1 MIATVPIH
9 GMVDQIVPENQ
20 PGRVVNGCYTFASR
34 WKQALCWTPMAVS
47 ECPAEAVRKEL
58 ERILASSG
66 FARNER
72 LSRFLRVVV
81 ERHLEG
87 RDGDL
92 KESIIGIDVFGRQPG
107 FDPKQDS
114 TVRSEAGR
122 LRARLTE
129 YYAEDGIGDPV
140 IIDLPKGGYTP
151 AFRLSGALVN
161 GKIRSWRP
169 RLLVAMV
176 GLAVAVAAFL
186 GWWWWVQHKRP
197 PIAIAVLPL
206 TNLSQD
212 PANDYFADG
221 LTDEIIRNLSIID
234 GLAVR
239 SQTSSFAFKGKPRNV
254 REAGGQLQADYILE
268 GSVLRSG
275 QQLRINA
282 QLVRVRDDFPLWS
295 GRFDRELTDV
305 LAIQDEISRGIVN
318 SLRLKL
324 GRGRRRYETSAEA
337 YDLYLRDR
345 SLLRLPGQLPPGA
358 RRSSPIQFQGA
369 IAKDP
374 AFAPAYA
381 GLAEAYA
388 YLASIS
394 GAESDDLVKMR
405 SAAERAIQLDPLLEE
420 AHDALGVVYARDGKW
435 GQSEAS
441 FRRAI
446 EINPNSELTRLN
458 YAIFLL
464 WPLGRID
471 EALQQ
476 LHAAEKADP
485 LSQALHFVYGDLLI
499 SAGRYKEAAGHCKRS
514 SDIAECQG
522 RVLLAEGRIDDA
534 IKILTSAPNTRYLG
548 YAYGRAGRREEVAK
562 LAAVSRGVLQQVLIY
577 AGLGDRD
584 GTFHALDRMTEL
596 GPGRV
601 GLALTLPELSFIR
614 GDPRV
619 KALRKK
625 VGLPE

>member
-1 MIATVPIH
+1 MLELD
-9 GMVDQIVPENQ
+9 G
-20 PGRVVNGCYTFASR
+20 SR
-34 WKQALCWTPMAVS
+34 
-47 ECPAEAVRKEL
+47 ECPAEAVRTEL
-58 ERILASSG
+58 ERILASRG

-72 LSRFLRVVV
+72 MSRFLRAAV

-92 KESIIGIDVFGRQPG
+92 KESVIGVEVFGRQPG

-122 LRARLTE
+122 LRARLAE
-129 YYAEDGIGDPV
+129 YYAQEGSEDTV
-140 IIDLPKGGYTP
+140 IIELRKGGYIPTFHQS
-151 AFRLSGALVN
+151 AALE
-161 GKIRSWRP
+161 KEKTRSWRP
-169 RLLVAMV
+169 WLGVAFAAMAV
-176 GLAVAVAAFL
+176 TVAVT
-186 GWWWWVQHKRP
+186 GWRWNRHETT

-206 TNLSQD
+206 TNLSPD

-221 LTDEIIRNLSIID
+221 LTDEIIRGLSIID

-239 SQTSSFAFKGKPRNV
+239 SQTSSFVFKGKPRNV
-254 REAGGQLQADYILE
+254 REAGEQLQAEYILE
-268 GSVLRSG
+268 GSVLRAG

-295 GRFDRELTDV
+295 GRFDRELSDV
-305 LAIQDEISRGIVN
+305 VAIQDEISRGIVN

-324 GRGRRRYETSAEA
+324 GRGRRRYETSTEA

-358 RRSSPIQFQGA
+358 RRHSPIPFQDS

-374 AFAPAYA
+374 SFAPAYA

-388 YLASIS
+388 YMATT
-394 GAESDDLVKMR
+394 GDGEPDDVIKMR
-405 SAAERAIQLDPLLEE
+405 AAAERAIQLDPLLEE
-420 AHDALGVVYARDGKW
+420 AHDALGVVYGHDGRW
-435 GQSEAS
+435 SQSETS
-441 FRRAI
+441 FRHAI
-446 EINPNSELTRLN
+446 QLNPNSDVTRLN
-458 YAIFLL
+458 YVIFLL

-471 EALQQ
+471 EAVQQ

-485 LSQALHFVYGDLLI
+485 LSPSLHLVYGDLLI
-499 SAGRYKEAAGHCKRS
+499 SAGRYEEAAGHCERS
-514 SDIAECQG
+514 SDVAECQG
-522 RVLLAEGRIDDA
+522 RVLLAVGRIDDA

-548 YAYGRAGRREEVAK
+548 YAYGRAGRRQDVEK
-562 LAAVSRGVLQQVLIY
+562 LAAVSRGALQQVLIY

-584 GTFHALDRMTEL
+584 GTFNALDRMTAL

-601 GLALTLPELSFIR
+601 GLTLTLPELSFIR
-614 GDPRV
+614 DDPHV

-625 VGLPE
+625 VGLPD

>member
-1 MIATVPIH
+1 MIP
-9 GMVDQIVPENQ
+9 
-20 PGRVVNGCYTFASR
+20 C
-34 WKQALCWTPMAVS
+34 
-47 ECPAEAVRKEL
+47 ECPAEAVRKQL
-58 ERILASSG
+58 ERVLASQG

-87 RDGDL
+87 RDSDL
-92 KESIIGIDVFGRQPG
+92 KESVIGIEVFGRKPG

-122 LRARLTE
+122 LRARLVE
-129 YYAEDGIGDPV
+129 FYAGEGSADAV
-140 IIDLPKGGYTP
+140 IIELPKGGYTP
-151 AFRLSGALVN
+151 AFRPSGGLEK
-161 GKIRSWRP
+161 GKIRSWWP
-169 RLLVAMV
+169 WLGGVIA
-176 GLAVAVAAFL
+176 AVAVAVVAT
-186 GWWWWVQHKRP
+186 GWWWVQHKSGP
-197 PIAIAVLPL
+197 VAIAVLPL

-239 SQTSSFAFKGKPRNV
+239 SRTSSFVFKGKPRSV
-254 REAGGQLQADYILE
+254 REAGEQLRVDYILE

-305 LAIQDEISRGIVN
+305 VAIQDEISRGIVN

-358 RRSSPIQFQGA
+358 RRHSPIPFQDS

-388 YLASIS
+388 YLASI
-394 GAESDDLVKMR
+394 GDAKLDDLVKMR
-405 SAAERAIQLDPLLEE
+405 WAAERAIKLDPLLEE
-420 AHDALGVVYARDGKW
+420 AHDALGVVHARDGRW
-435 GQSEAS
+435 SQSEAS

-446 EINPNSELTRLN
+446 ELNPNSELSRLN

-464 WPLGRID
+464 WPLGRIG
-471 EALQQ
+471 EAVQQ

-485 LSQALHFVYGDLLI
+485 LSPALHYVYGDLLI
-499 SAGRYKEAAGHCKRS
+499 SAGRYQEAAGHCQKS
-514 SDIAECQG
+514 SDVAECQG

-534 IKILTSAPNTRYLG
+534 IKILASAPNTRYLG
-548 YAYGRAGRREEVAK
+548 YAYGRAGRHQEVEK
-562 LAAVSRGVLQQVLIY
+562 LAAVSAGALQQVLIY

-584 GTFHALDRMTEL
+584 GTLNALNRMTEL
-596 GPGRV
+596 GPVRV
-601 GLALTLPELSFIR
+601 GLTLTGPELSFLR

-619 KALRKK
+619 KTLRKK
-625 VGLPE
+625 AGLPE